1 MHTQSK
7 VAVADGLLLQIVTS
21 FGDAETLFYV
31 MHEIALVVFYARR

>member
-1 MHTQSK
+1 
-7 VAVADGLLLQIVTS
+7 VTS